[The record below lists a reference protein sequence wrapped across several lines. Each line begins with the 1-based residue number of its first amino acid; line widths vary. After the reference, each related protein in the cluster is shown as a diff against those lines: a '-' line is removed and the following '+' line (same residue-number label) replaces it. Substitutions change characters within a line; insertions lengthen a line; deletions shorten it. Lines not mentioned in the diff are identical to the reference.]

1 MAAEEIS
8 GQADAAG
15 LAALIS
21 RASDESGGEKR
32 GLPPVERW
40 NPPFCGDIDMISSWR
55 SISPSVAKH
64 GWALPRFDSQIKYFD
79 TTFSQEVG

>member
-1 MAAEEIS
+1 
-8 GQADAAG
+8 
-15 LAALIS
+15 
-21 RASDESGGEKR
+21 
-32 GLPPVERW
+32 
-40 NPPFCGDIDMISSWR
+40 MISSWR